1 MRRAVLLAI
10 LAGLAGLCGCAT
22 MTHTPQEVKAT
33 YDQIMEYSAR
43 QIADDWNYII
53 MMDRPSRLSR
63 WVMR

>member
-10 LAGLAGLCGCAT
+10 LGGLAALCGCAT
-22 MTHTPQEVKAT
+22 MTHSADEVKAT
-33 YDQIMEYSAR
+33 YDQVNEYAVR

>member
-1 MRRAVLLAI
+1 MRRGLVLAI
-10 LAGLAGLCGCAT
+10 LAGLAALCGCAT
-22 MTHTPQEVKAT
+22 MTQSAAEVKAT
-33 YDQIMEYSAR
+33 YDQIGEYSAR